1 MNSRE
6 NRPVSA
12 RGPADWARTG
22 PAGRNV
28 RAVGWGLVI
37 LGVVAIA
44 IIVMVGAFRA
54 HTDTEFNRWTGW
66 ATIWAVPF
74 AALLRG

>member
-1 MNSRE
+1 
-6 NRPVSA
+6 
-12 RGPADWARTG
+12 
-22 PAGRNV
+22 
-28 RAVGWGLVI
+28 
-37 LGVVAIA
+37 VVAIA